1 MEIAVN
7 GEQYVKKSQA
17 ETQVVYKTPEEEL
30 EFEVGK
36 MYYIQTF
43 SYHFVGEVEA
53 VNEKTV
59 VLKNSACV
67 FDTGRLTEFL
77 KDGPGA
83 AEIEEVGI
91 SRIPRT
97 AIAHST
103 DWKHGK
109 CKQQ

>member
-1 MEIAVN
+1 MEITIN
-7 GEQYVKKSQA
+7 GEQYTKKTEA

-30 EFEVGK
+30 EFEVGRCITYK
-36 MYYIQTF
+36 
-43 SYHFVGEVEA
+43 HFLITLWERWLQWT
-53 VNEKTV
+53 EKTV
-59 VLKNSACV
+59 VLKNSACI